1 MQLRPLLRRYGF
13 PALIF
18 AFITAVA
25 WVLRGQLRHLHSSQ
39 ISSALSDL
47 SWAQL
52 VQASLLTL
60 LTYAL
65 LPGYDLLALR
75 YVRRRIGTGR
85 AVLASAIAY
94 AISHTLG
101 FPAVTGGAV
110 RARFWSSW
118 GLTTGEIATAVG
130 FAGFTFVLAVV
141 AVTGT
146 ALLVG
151 PALPFA
157 HTAVAIAIAR
167 AVGFVAVSAVTL
179 YLMWAM
185 FVHGRPLRVAGRE
198 LPAPSGRE
206 ALAQVALGYA
216 DWIAAAAVLH
226 VLLPFGHGIS
236 FAAFVAM
243 FVVAQ
248 VLGLVSHL
256 PGGIGV
262 FESLIVLQFGGRV
275 PLGELLAA
283 MMAYRVV
290 FYLAPFVL
298 GVTAL
303 AVYEV
308 WLRRGHIRTAA
319 GVLGSAL
326 ERWAL
331 PLLPSAIGMMTLCG
345 GIMLLLSGATP
356 EVSARLRLLV
366 AILPLGIVE
375 LSHFAGS
382 VAGASLL
389 VLGWA
394 LTRKLDA
401 AWSLACA
408 LLGVGI
414 AASLLKGFDWE
425 EAATLSVILLI
436 LLPNRALFYRRSSL
450 TSETLTRGWIAS
462 ILAIAIAS
470 VCVGL
475 FAYKH
480 VEYNSELWWRFALH
494 ADAPRF
500 LRASMGG
507 LTTLGVIG
515 LVRLLR
521 HGRRV
526 AAAPN
531 EGALATIRELL
542 PGVENVE
549 ANLALLGD
557 KEFLVSE
564 RRDAFL
570 MYAVHGRTWVALH
583 EPFGEPAAVRA
594 LAWEF
599 LERAD
604 RAGGWP
610 VFYQISP
617 GSLPLFVEMGCI
629 ALKLGEEAYVSLE
642 DFSLDGGSSKS
653 LRRMHRDA
661 ERDGATFEVVRREA
675 VASLIPQLRAVS
687 DDWLSRKA
695 AHEKGFS
702 LGVFDPAYLRNFDI
716 SVVRRNGR
724 IVAFAN
730 VLTGAGRDASADLMR
745 YSSDAPRGVMDYLF
759 AELILWAR
767 REGYQRFSLGM
778 APLSGLDSRTL
789 APRWSRW
796 ASLVYLHGESMYN
809 FRGLRAYKEKFH
821 PRWEP
826 RYLATPHRFALPW
839 ILADV
844 ASIISGGS
852 RRSNVPSSVPRSD
865 RRIRPEFREEPLCE
879 TVNGKDLFGSSGYV
893 G

>member
-1 MQLRPLLRRYGF
+1 MQMRPLVRRYGL
-13 PALIF
+13 PALVSV
-18 AFITAVA
+18 FIGAVA
-25 WVLRGQLRHLHSSQ
+25 WVLRGELRHLHSGQ

-47 SWAQL
+47 DWQQLAQ
-52 VQASLLTL
+52 ACLLTL

-75 YVRRRIGTGR
+75 YVRRRIGAGR
-85 AVLASAIAY
+85 AVFASAIAY

-141 AVTGT
+141 AVAGT
-146 ALLVG
+146 ALLAG

-157 HTAVAIAIAR
+157 YTPLANGIAR
-167 AVGFVAVSAVTL
+167 AMGFAAVSAVLL
-179 YLMWAM
+179 YLLWVM
-185 FVHGRPLRVAGRE
+185 FAHSAPLRIAGRE
-198 LPAPSGRE
+198 LPAPSAR
-206 ALAQVALGYA
+206 LAISQVALGFA
-216 DWIAAAAVLH
+216 DWIAAAAVLY
-226 VLLPFGHGIS
+226 VLLPFGHGVS

-248 VLGLVSHL
+248 VLGLVSHA

-275 PLGELLAA
+275 PLGELLAS
-283 MMAYRVV
+283 MVAYRIV
-290 FYLAPFVL
+290 FYVAPFAL

-308 WLRRGHIRTAA
+308 WLRRGHLRTAA
-319 GVLGSAL
+319 GVLRSAL

-356 EVSARLRLLV
+356 EVSARLRVLLD
-366 AILPLGIVE
+366 ILPLGIVE

-382 VAGASLL
+382 VVGASLL

-425 EAATLSVILLI
+425 EAAALSVILLI

-450 TSETLTRGWIAS
+450 TAETLTRGWVAS
-462 ILAIAIAS
+462 ILAIVVAS
-470 VCVGL
+470 VFVGL

-480 VEYNSELWWRFALH
+480 VEYSSELWWRFALH
-494 ADAPRF
+494 GDAPRF
-500 LRASMGG
+500 LRASIGV
-507 LTTLGVIG
+507 LTTLGMLA

-526 AAAPN
+526 SAAPN
-531 EGALATIRELL
+531 EDALAAVRALL

-564 RRDAFL
+564 GRDAFL

-617 GSLPLFVEMGCI
+617 GSLPHFVEMGCI
-629 ALKLGEEAYVSLE
+629 ALKLGEEAYVPLE
-642 DFSLDGGSSKS
+642 DFSLEGGSKS

-661 ERDGATFEVVRREA
+661 EREGATFEVVRREMLP
-675 VASLIPQLRAVS
+675 SLIPQLRAVS
-687 DDWLSRKA
+687 DDWLARKA

-702 LGVFDPAYLRNFDI
+702 LGVFDPAYLRNFDMSI
-716 SVVRRNGR
+716 VRRNGH

-767 REGYQRFSLGM
+767 RQGYQRFSLGM
-778 APLSGLDSRTL
+778 APLSGLDSRAL

-844 ASIISGGS
+844 ATLISGAPHAVRRDVRTRVAMKSPAMALGS
-852 RRSNVPSSVPRSD
+852 APAS
-865 RRIRPEFREEPLCE
+865 PL
-879 TVNGKDLFGSSGYV
+879 
-893 G
+893 

>member
-1 MQLRPLLRRYGF
+1 MPLQRVLRRYGP
-13 PALIF
+13 PALVVTLIGI
-18 AFITAVA
+18 AG
-25 WVLRGQLRHLHSSQ
+25 WVLRGELRHLHSEQ
-39 ISSALSDL
+39 ISSALEDIT
-47 SWAQL
+47 WVQL
-52 VQASLLTL
+52 GQACLLTL

-75 YVRRRIGTGR
+75 YVRRSIGTGR
-85 AVLASAIAY
+85 AIFASAVAY

-118 GLTTGEIATAVG
+118 GLSASEIATAVG

-141 AVTGT
+141 AVAGT
-146 ALLVG
+146 ALLVA
-151 PALPFA
+151 PSLPFV
-157 HTAVAIAIAR
+157 HTTFGVGVAR
-167 AVGFVAVSAVTL
+167 AVGCTGVIAVLL
-179 YLMWAM
+179 YLGWAL
-185 FVHGRPLRVAGRE
+185 VARGATLRIARRE
-198 LPAPSGRE
+198 LAGPSRTV
-206 ALAQVALGYA
+206 ACLQIALGYA
-216 DWIAAAAVLH
+216 DWIAAAAVLY
-226 VLLPFGHGIS
+226 VLLPFGHGVS
-236 FAAFVAM
+236 FGAFVAM
-243 FVVAQ
+243 FVLAQ
-248 VLGLVSHL
+248 VVGLVSHA

-275 PLGELLAA
+275 PIGELLGA
-283 MMAYRVV
+283 MLAYRFV
-290 FYLAPFVL
+290 FYIAPFVL
-298 GVTAL
+298 GVSAL
-303 AVYEV
+303 AAYEV
-308 WLRRGHIRTAA
+308 WLRRGYIRTAA
-319 GVLGSAL
+319 GVLRSAL

-356 EVSARLRLLV
+356 EVSARLRILV

-375 LSHFAGS
+375 LSHFMGS
-382 VAGASLL
+382 VVGASLL

-414 AASLLKGFDWE
+414 VASLLKGFDWE
-425 EAATLSVILLI
+425 EASALAVILLI

-450 TSETLTRGWIAS
+450 TAETLTRGWIAS
-462 ILAIAIAS
+462 MLAIVAAS

-480 VEYNSELWWRFALH
+480 IEYNTELWWRFALH

-500 LRASMGG
+500 LRASVGV
-507 LTTLGVIG
+507 LTTLGVLG

-521 HGRRV
+521 HGRRRS
-526 AAAPN
+526 AAPN
-531 EGALATIRELL
+531 EDALATVRSIL
-542 PGVENVE
+542 PGVDNVE

-557 KEFLVSE
+557 KEFLLSE
-564 RRDAFL
+564 GRDAFL
-570 MYAVHGRTWVALH
+570 MYAVHGRSWIALH
-583 EPFGEPAAVRA
+583 EPFGEPRAIRA
-594 LAWEF
+594 LAWDF

-610 VFYQISP
+610 VFYQVGP
-617 GSLPLFVEMGCI
+617 RSLPMFIEMGCI
-629 ALKLGEEAYVSLE
+629 ALKLGEEGYVSLE
-642 DFSLDGGSSKS
+642 QFSLDGGASKS

-661 ERDGATFEVVRREA
+661 EREGATFEVVRREA
-675 VASLIPQLRAVS
+675 VAALVPQLRAVS
-687 DDWLSRKA
+687 DDWLARKA
-695 AHEKGFS
+695 VHEKGFS
-702 LGVFDPAYLRNFDI
+702 LGIFDAEYLRNFDM

-730 VLTGAGRDASADLMR
+730 ILTAAGRDVSADLMR

-767 REGYQRFSLGM
+767 RQGYERFSLGM
-778 APLSGLDSRTL
+778 APLSGLESRAL

-796 ASLVYLHGESMYN
+796 ASLVYMHGESMYN

-821 PRWEP
+821 PQWEP
-826 RYLATPHRFALPW
+826 RYLTTPHRFALPW

-844 ASIISGGS
+844 ATLISGGPHNP
-852 RRSNVPSSVPRSD
+852 RRAERARAV
-865 RRIRPEFREEPLCE
+865 REKTAMALGSAPASPL
-879 TVNGKDLFGSSGYV
+879 
-893 G
+893 

>member
-1 MQLRPLLRRYGF
+1 MQLQRALRRYGL

-18 AFITAVA
+18 VFIGAVI
-25 WVLRGQLRHLHSSQ
+25 WVLRGELRHLHSGQ
-39 ISSALSDL
+39 ISSALADL
-47 SWAQL
+47 TWVQL
-52 VQASLLTL
+52 VQAGLLTV

-75 YVRRRIGTGR
+75 YVRQQIGAGR
-85 AVLASAIAY
+85 AVFASAVAY

-101 FPAVTGGAV
+101 FPALTGGAV

-118 GLTTGEIATAVG
+118 GLGTKDIATAVG
-130 FAGFTFVLAVV
+130 FAGFTFVLAIV
-141 AVTGT
+141 AVAGT
-146 ALLVG
+146 ALAFG
-151 PALPFA
+151 PPLPFA
-157 HTAVAIAIAR
+157 YTPLAAGLAR
-167 AVGFVAVSAVTL
+167 GIGFVSAAAVSLYFMWVMFAHGTTL
-179 YLMWAM
+179 
-185 FVHGRPLRVAGRE
+185 RIIGRE
-198 LPAPSGRE
+198 FAAPSRGI
-206 ALAQVALGYA
+206 ALSQVALGFA
-216 DWIAAAAVLH
+216 DWTAAAAVLY
-226 VLLPFGHGIS
+226 VLLPFGHGVS
-236 FAAFVAM
+236 FVAFVAM

-248 VLGLVSHL
+248 IIGLVSHA

-262 FESLIVLQFGGRV
+262 FESLMVLQFGGRV

-283 MMAYRVV
+283 MVAYRLV
-290 FYLAPFVL
+290 FYIAPFVL
-298 GVTAL
+298 GVSAL

-308 WLRRGHIRTAA
+308 WLRRGYIRTAA
-319 GVLGSAL
+319 GVLRSAI
-326 ERWAL
+326 ERWAI

-356 EVSARLRLLV
+356 EVSARLRV
-366 AILPLGIVE
+366 IIAILPLGIVE

-382 VAGASLL
+382 VVGASLL

-401 AWSLACA
+401 AWSLACG

-414 AASLLKGFDWE
+414 VASLLKGFDWE
-425 EAATLSVILLI
+425 EAVALAVILLI

-450 TSETLTRGWIAS
+450 TAETLTRGWITS
-462 ILAIAIAS
+462 MLAIVAAT
-470 VCVGL
+470 VGVGL

-480 VEYNSELWWRFALH
+480 VEYSSELWWRFALH
-494 ADAPRF
+494 GDAPRF
-500 LRASMGG
+500 LRASVGV
-507 LTTLGVIG
+507 LTTLGVLG
-515 LVRLLR
+515 LMRLLR
-521 HGRRV
+521 HGRS
-526 AAAPN
+526 ASAAPSEN
-531 EGALATIRELL
+531 ALATVRAIL

-564 RRDAFL
+564 GRDAFL

-583 EPFGEPAAVRA
+583 EPFGEPSAVRA
-594 LAWEF
+594 LAWNF

-610 VFYQISP
+610 VFYQIGP
-617 GSLPLFVEMGCI
+617 ASLPMFVEMGCV
-629 ALKLGEEAYVSLE
+629 ALKLGEDAYVSLE
-642 DFSLDGGSSKS
+642 DFSLEGGANKS

-661 ERDGATFEVVRREA
+661 ERDGATFEVVRRDA
-675 VASLIPQLRAVS
+675 LAPLMPQLRAVS
-687 DDWLSRKA
+687 DDWLSRKSA
-695 AHEKGFS
+695 KEKGFS
-702 LGVFDPAYLRNFDI
+702 LGIFDPVYLRNFDM

-730 VLTGAGRDASADLMR
+730 ILTGAGRDASADLMR

-821 PRWEP
+821 PHWEP

-844 ASIISGGS
+844 ATLISGGPNNVRREQRRRASAARAAQAS
-852 RRSNVPSSVPRSD
+852 RKDPAIALGSAPAS
-865 RRIRPEFREEPLCE
+865 PL
-879 TVNGKDLFGSSGYV
+879 
-893 G
+893 

>member
-1 MQLRPLLRRYGF
+1 MRLHPLLRRYGL
-13 PALIF
+13 PALVCVCIG
-18 AFITAVA
+18 AVG
-25 WVLRGQLRHLHSSQ
+25 WVLRGELRHLHSSQ
-39 ISSALSDL
+39 ISSALAEL
-47 SWAQL
+47 GWVQLAQ
-52 VQASLLTL
+52 ACLLTL
-60 LTYAL
+60 LAYAL

-75 YVRRRIGTGR
+75 YVRRPIGTGR
-85 AVLASAIAY
+85 AAFASAIAY

-118 GLTTGEIATAVG
+118 GLTTSEIATAVG

-141 AVTGT
+141 AVAGT
-146 ALLVG
+146 ALLVT
-151 PALPFA
+151 PRLPFA
-157 HTAVAIAIAR
+157 YTPLSAGVAR
-167 AVGFVAVSAVTL
+167 AIGLAAVSTVL
-179 YLMWAM
+179 VYLLWVM
-185 FVHGRPLRVAGRE
+185 FARGTPLRIAGRE
-198 LPAPSGRE
+198 LPAPSRGI
-206 ALAQVALGYA
+206 AISQVALGFA
-216 DWIAAAAVLH
+216 DWIAAAAVLY
-226 VLLPFGHGIS
+226 VLLPFGHGVS
-236 FAAFVAM
+236 FTAFVAV

-248 VLGLVSHL
+248 VLGLVSHA

-283 MMAYRVV
+283 MLAYRVV

-303 AVYEV
+303 AIYEV
-308 WLRRGHIRTAA
+308 WLRRAHLRAAA
-319 GVLGSAL
+319 GVLRSAL

-356 EVSARLRLLV
+356 EVNTRLRVLV

-375 LSHFAGS
+375 FSHFAGS
-382 VAGASLL
+382 VVGASLL

-414 AASLLKGFDWE
+414 AASLFKGFDWE
-425 EAATLSVILLI
+425 EAAALSVILLI

-462 ILAIAIAS
+462 ILAIAVAS

-475 FAYKH
+475 FVYKH
-480 VEYNSELWWRFALH
+480 LEYSSELWWRFALH
-494 ADAPRF
+494 GDAPRF
-500 LRASMGG
+500 LRASVGG

-526 AAAPN
+526 SVAPN
-531 EGALATIRELL
+531 EDALATVRALL
-542 PGVENVE
+542 PGVDNVE

-564 RRDAFL
+564 GHDAFL

-599 LERAD
+599 AERAD
-604 RAGGWP
+604 RADGWP
-610 VFYQISP
+610 VFYQIGP
-617 GSLPLFVEMGCI
+617 TSLPLFVEMGCI

-642 DFSLDGGSSKS
+642 GFTLDGGASKS
-653 LRRMHRDA
+653 LRRMHRDV
-661 ERDGATFEVVRREA
+661 EREGATFELVRREA
-675 VASLIPQLRAVS
+675 VPSLIPQLRAVS
-687 DDWLSRKA
+687 DDWLAHKA
-695 AHEKGFS
+695 GHEKGFS
-702 LGVFDPAYLRNFDI
+702 LGVFDPAYLRHFDI

-730 VLTGAGRDASADLMR
+730 VLTGAARDVSVDLMR
-745 YSSDAPRGVMDYLF
+745 YSADAPRGVMDYLF

-767 REGYQRFSLGM
+767 RAGYQRFSLGM
-778 APLSGLDSRTL
+778 APLSGLDSRAL

-844 ASIISGGS
+844 ATLISGGPHIA
-852 RRSNVPSSVPRSD
+852 RRDARARAALTSPAMA
-865 RRIRPEFREEPLCE
+865 L
-879 TVNGKDLFGSSGYV
+879 GSAPAGLR
-893 G
+893 